1 MDKLVEYI
9 MQINCLNYNNQCKYI
24 KKKLL
29 SVNIYDTWHIMFFK
43 KLKVILQKLPVYLKE
58 IDVNINEE
66 ANSLFEFFCD
76 LDDRSYFKDSKDIK
90 GFICVIYAYN
100 ILL

>member
-1 MDKLVEYI
+1 MDKLAEYI
-9 MQINCLNYNNQCKYI
+9 MQVNCLNYNNQCKYI

-29 SVNIYDTWHIMFFK
+29 SIDIYDTRHIMFFK

-66 ANSLFEFFCD
+66 ANSLFKFFCE
-76 LDDRSYFKDSKDIK
+76 LDDTSYFKDSKDIK
-90 GFICVIYAYN
+90 GFIRVNCIK
-100 ILL
+100 LS